1 MINDRTPFWWRVRLH
16 LAADLKKAGILVLLC
31 VIMIIA
37 GACLVW
43 NRKAPSPATAT
54 TMATLASPAAPT
66 HVAAAPQPASRTGS
80 NRPWVREI
88 RRDPFTLP
96 VAAPPHLAK
105 TVRSNQVAADTPD
118 RDPPVRRAAAAL
130 VLQNTVPGPR
140 PSATING
147 QVVRQGDIVD
157 DFVVERIEPARVT
170 VRRETVR
177 VTLEL
182 RQ

>member
-1 MINDRTPFWWRVRLH
+1 MINDRVPFWWRARLH
-16 LAADLKKAGILVLLC
+16 LAANPKRAGMLVVLC

-37 GACLVW
+37 GGRWVW
-43 NRKAPSPATAT
+43 NRKAPSPAAAA
-54 TMATLASPAAPT
+54 TMATLASPTAPT
-66 HVAAAPQPASRTGS
+66 HVPTAPQPAGRTGS

-88 RRDPFTLP
+88 SRDPFTLP
-96 VAAPPHLAK
+96 VANPLHLAK
-105 TVRSNQVAADTPD
+105 TAASDQLAADAPD
-118 RDPPVRRAAAAL
+118 RDPPARRAAASL
-130 VLQNTVPGPR
+130 VLQSTVLGPR

-157 DFVVERIEPARVT
+157 DFVIERIEAARVT

-182 RQ
+182 RR